1 MNKSR
6 VLFLILSVCIV
17 LPLLGSG
24 LVFGAPTEDGVE
36 GDSIYKYLSIFRE
49 VLKYVREAYVEEADI
64 RALMA
69 GALDGASDALDP
81 LSVFV
86 PEEQIDEYRRSA
98 EVGSARS
105 GLFLLKDRGVAYVVA
120 VEEGSPGDE
129 AGIRQGDI
137 VSEIGGVSTRSMPLW
152 QIRQTLAAPVGT
164 EVLFELVRGGEAEE
178 LSFQLADFE
187 PSAVS
192 VSELDGVQVLRIP
205 SIGEATVAGVKSAL
219 SSLDGPLLLDL
230 RGVAGGDAEVAY
242 DVAELFAQGD
252 LGQLKSRDKTLATYS
267 SEIDSVW
274 TGQLGVLVDH
284 GTQGASEVVV
294 AVLQQ
299 KADAMVLG
307 NRSFGHAGVAEQIN
321 LSDGLLELTAAFFTG
336 PDGEML
342 NEGLAPDVR
351 VNRLRTTDEEEG
363 DAFLERAV
371 ELLLSGEPEDERKV
385 A

>member
-24 LVFGAPTEDGVE
+24 LVFGAPAEDGVE

-371 ELLLSGEPEDERKV
+371 ELFLAGEPEDERKV

>member
-6 VLFLILSVCIV
+6 ALFLILSICIV

-24 LVFGAPTEDGVE
+24 LVFGAPSEDGVE

-81 LSVFV
+81 LSVFI
-86 PEEQIDEYRRSA
+86 PEEQIDDYRNSVA
-98 EVGSARS
+98 IGTSRS

-120 VEEGSPGDE
+120 VDEGSPGDQ

-137 VSEIGGVSTRSMPLW
+137 VSEIGGLSTRSMPLW
-152 QIRQTLAAPVGT
+152 QIRQTLAAPIGT
-164 EVLFELVRGGEAEE
+164 EILFELVRGGEAEDVT
-178 LSFQLADFE
+178 FQLAEFE
-187 PSAVS
+187 PAAVR
-192 VSELDGVQVLRIP
+192 VTQREGVHVLRIP
-205 SIGEATVAGVKSAL
+205 GFGKSTAAGVEAAIA
-219 SSLDGPLLLDL
+219 SLEGPLLLDL
-230 RGVAGGDAEVAY
+230 RGVAGGDPEVAY
-242 DVAELFAQGD
+242 DVAELFAQGE
-252 LGQLKSRDKTLATYS
+252 LGQLKARQKTLARYT
-267 SEIDSVW
+267 SETDSVW
-274 TGQLGVLVDH
+274 TGQLGVLVNH
-284 GTQGASEVVV
+284 GTQGPSEIFA

-299 KADAMVLG
+299 SADATVLG
-307 NRSFGHAGVAEQIN
+307 RRSFGHAGLAEQID
-321 LSDGLLELTAAFFTG
+321 LSDGLLELTSAFFTG

-351 VNRLRTTDEEEG
+351 INRTRSADDEEG
-363 DAFLERAV
+363 DPVLERAI
-371 ELLLSGEPEDERKV
+371 ELFLAGEPADERKV